1 MSFRD
6 FPAAER
12 QSWRFIQLVA
22 LLLFVFSQSLPP
34 HYEVQP
40 AWFRFFIDKLNAG
53 IPLFFFLAGILWI
66 NGHGKVKVLQPRS
79 VLLKKFSLVILPFF
93 VVGALAYFLAIAFGF
108 TTSYPLEFSTWSFL
122 SSFVFPT
129 RNAIGYFWLLPAAF
143 VIYAFASL
151 FLTAEAT
158 AKRLFLLYVITIL
171 LHVLVQVLPV
181 SIYSDPFSLLLGLRY
196 LHYFLLGMLAF
207 RYSEFLFKRK
217 VFIALLLLLHVLIF
231 SKLLLPPQIGSFF
244 LFDFAYYSLFIV
256 VLYCSSQKL
265 GPLLMRNPFL
275 TQLANYSYPIII
287 FCWFA
292 QATFASLIFYPVPYP
307 GITFNIAIVASFFS
321 GLLIPFI
328 LAYILDKL
336 LPVSIRSFF
345 GM

>member
-12 QSWRFIQLVA
+12 QSWRFIQLIA

-34 HYEVQP
+34 HYEIQP
-40 AWFRFFIDKLNAG
+40 AWFRFFLDKLNAG

-66 NGHGKVKVLQPRS
+66 NGHGKVKALQPWS

-93 VVGALAYFLAIAFGF
+93 MVGALAFFLAIAFGF
-108 TTSYPLEFSTWSFL
+108 TTPYPLELSLWSFL
-122 SSFVFPT
+122 SAFLFPA
-129 RNAIGYFWLLPAAF
+129 RSAISYFWLLPAAF

-158 AKRLFLLYVITIL
+158 TKRLLLLYVTTIF
-171 LHVLVQVLPV
+171 LHVLVQVLPI
-181 SIYSDPFSLLLGLRY
+181 SIYADPFSLLLGLRY
-196 LHYFLLGMLAF
+196 LHYFLLGMIAF
-207 RYSEFLFKRK
+207 RYSEFLFQRK
-217 VFIALLLLLHVLIF
+217 VFIVLLLLLHVLIF
-231 SKLLLPPQIGSFF
+231 SKLLLPPRIGNFF
-244 LFDFAYYSLFIV
+244 LFDTAYDSFFMV
-256 VLYCSSQKL
+256 VFYCSAYKL
-265 GPLLMRNPFL
+265 GPLLMQNPFL

-307 GITFNIAIVASFFS
+307 GLTFNIALLASFFS